1 MPNEAT
7 SEDLSVYWQEQINS
21 WRESGQSQQTFCKT
35 HELSYT
41 RFVYWRRK
49 FEGKS
54 KRARNRTS
62 SAFVPV
68 THQMSLATAELT
80 LALPSGVELR
90 GLSEENLSL
99 ALQLL
104 ERLS

>member
-1 MPNEAT
+1 MP
-7 SEDLSVYWQEQINS
+7 SERTPEELLDYWREHVDS
-21 WRESGQSQQTFCKT
+21 WRQSGQSQQAFCQS
-35 HELSYT
+35 HDLSYT
-41 RFVYWRRK
+41 RFIYWRRK

-68 THQMSLATAELT
+68 TQQMSISTEGLT
-80 LALPSGVELR
+80 LVLPSGHELR
-90 GLSEENLSL
+90 GLSEENLPL
-99 ALQLL
+99 AVHLL